1 MVDDIT
7 AAVAALREATGSEDA
22 TAAQIREKITDLNSK
37 VMKIGEAL
45 GQQAQKDEAKPEG
58 GEKGPQ

>member
-1 MVDDIT
+1 VVDDIT
-7 AAVAALREATGSEDA
+7 AAVAALREAVGSEASTA
-22 TAAQIREKITDLNSK
+22 TQIREKITDLNNK

-45 GQQAQKDEAKPEG
+45 GAQADKDESKPEG